1 MKISHS
7 VQLVIATGL
16 LLCLSGQAVAGNP
29 ARGQEISVTCH
40 ACHGEDGNLALADDY
55 PIIAGQ
61 HFTYLVHALRAY
73 RDGDRDHAVMSS
85 FARDLTDQDIR
96 DLAAWYSRQRG
107 PLGP

>member
-1 MKISHS
+1 MSPYQILK
-7 VQLVIATGL
+7 LACAAAL
-16 LLCLSGQAVAGNP
+16 LLGFSLQAVAGNP

-40 ACHGEDGNLALADDY
+40 ACHGEDGNLALDEDY

-73 RDGDRDHAVMSS
+73 RDGERDHAIMSS
-85 FARDLTDQDIR
+85 FARDLSDQDIR

>member
-1 MKISHS
+1 MKSN
-7 VQLVIATGL
+7 QTLKLLFAAAL
-16 LLCLSGQAVAGNP
+16 LLGFSLQSVAGNP
-29 ARGQEISVTCH
+29 ARGQQLSVTCH

-73 RDGDRDHAVMSS
+73 RDGDREHAVMSS
-85 FARDLTDQDIR
+85 FARDLSDQDIR
-96 DLAAWYSRQRG
+96 DLSAWYSRQRG